1 MTRTATTALLALLLL
16 ALSGAAPAG
25 ARDEKPSEIKMI
37 MEKANK
43 PGSGLYFRIAQELR
57 AEDTDWKEVAR
68 DAQELKRLTAELPKL
83 TPPKGDKASWA
94 QLTRAYAANAA
105 ALDEAAKKKNKPA
118 ARAAHARMGEDACT
132 ACHKV
137 HRED

>member
-1 MTRTATTALLALLLL
+1 
-16 ALSGAAPAG
+16 
-25 ARDEKPSEIKMI
+25 
-37 MEKANK
+37 NK

-68 DAQELKRLTAELPKL
+68 DAQELKQLTAQLPKL
-83 TPPKGDKASWA
+83 KPPKGDAASWA
-94 QLTRAYAANAA
+94 KLSKAYADNAA
-105 ALDEAAKKKNKPA
+105 ALDDAAKKKNKPA
-118 ARAAHARMGEDACT
+118 ARAVLARRGEGAGT